1 MTTNTTAPRPL
12 RIAILGCGKIGSAFA
27 FRLARAG
34 HTLTVIARPGSSRFE
49 QLRREGAIVDD
60 NGERANVAVTDTL
73 DEQTPYELIVIT
85 LLAHQIAA
93 TMPALQ
99 RCRAGIILFMFNT
112 FDPDSLCDAVGAGRA
127 AFGMPFIQAQ
137 LDGEGRVKAIIGAAG
152 RKTLLGDQQWVDLF
166 DGAGLPAALEPDM
179 PLWLRSHAPLCV
191 AFESVSVAAMRRGSG
206 ASWREALM
214 LARGVHAAFGLL
226 KALGYALHPSKRG
239 LDRTPTWGVAAML

>member
-1 MTTNTTAPRPL
+1 
-12 RIAILGCGKIGSAFA
+12 
-27 FRLARAG
+27 
-34 HTLTVIARPGSSRFE
+34 
-49 QLRREGAIVDD
+49 
-60 NGERANVAVTDTL
+60 
-73 DEQTPYELIVIT
+73 
-85 LLAHQIAA
+85 
-93 TMPALQ
+93 
-99 RCRAGIILFMFNT
+99 
-112 FDPDSLCDAVGAGRA
+112 
-127 AFGMPFIQAQ
+127 MPFIQAQ

-239 LDRTPTWGVAAML
+239 LDRTPTWGVAAMLWSMSRNRGFRELLATGRAEADAIVSTMVAAAARASMPVRIEDIEAMKPF